1 MSALYTPNNQADKW
15 RLLYKWGTIIIQTG
29 DDYYTNGGRII
40 IQMGD
45 VLLGLLLNTY
55 TNGGRLLYK
64 WGTYLPNSH
73 QILL

>member
-1 MSALYTPNNQADKW
+1 M
-15 RLLYKWGTIIIQTG
+15 G
-29 DDYYTNGGRII
+29 DDYYTNEGRII

-73 QILL
+73 QILV